1 MNALSALA
9 VLREEHRWIA
19 RMLDLLERL
28 TVEGRRAGRLAAE
41 PAAELLALFVHFAD
55 GLHQER
61 EETCLFARL
70 FARVRTVEERLTLG
84 RLCGEH
90 EQERRALRALGESLL
105 GAIYGRAGDL
115 AEFVRQSE
123 AFVRLH
129 RRHLADETRELL
141 PMAERLLEPED
152 DALLLELYRG
162 LERGGPGLAAI
173 VARIARVAEQLEP
186 RPDGAATSH

>member
-1 MNALSALA
+1 MSAFSALE

-19 RMLDLLERL
+19 RMLELLERL
-28 TVEGRRAGRLAAE
+28 VAEGKREGRLAAE
-41 PAAELLALFVHFAD
+41 PAAELLALFQHFAD

-61 EETCLFARL
+61 EESCLFARL
-70 FARVRTVEERLTLG
+70 FARVRTVEERVALG

-90 EQERRALRALGESLL
+90 EEERRALRTLAESLL

-115 AEFVRQSE
+115 ASFVRASE

-129 RRHLADETRELL
+129 RRHLAEETRELL

-152 DALLLELYRG
+152 DALLLELYHR
-162 LERGGPGLAAI
+162 LELDGPDLTAVA
-173 VARIARVAEQLEP
+173 ARITRLAERLEP
-186 RPDGAATSH
+186 HADGAATSH

>member
-1 MNALSALA
+1 MNPLSALE

-28 TVEGRRAGRLAAE
+28 AADGRRQGRLAAE

-61 EETCLFARL
+61 EESCLFARL
-70 FARVRTVEERLTLG
+70 FARVRSVEERLALG

-90 EQERRALRALGESLL
+90 EEERRTLRTLSDSLL

-115 AEFVRQSE
+115 AEFLRESE
-123 AFVRLH
+123 SFVRLH

-141 PMAERLLEPED
+141 PMAERLLQPED

-162 LERGGPGLAAI
+162 LERGGPDLATIA
-173 VARIARVAEQLEP
+173 ARITQLAGRLEP
-186 RPDGAATSH
+186 RTDGAVSNL

>member
-1 MNALSALA
+1 MSPLSALE

-19 RMLDLLERL
+19 RMLDLFERL
-28 TVEGRRAGRLAAE
+28 AQDGRRQGRLAAE

-61 EETCLFARL
+61 EEACLFARL
-70 FARVRTVEERLTLG
+70 FARVRTVEERVTLG

-90 EQERRALRALGESLL
+90 EDERRMLRTLSDSLL

-115 AEFVRQSE
+115 AQFLRESE

-152 DALLLELYRG
+152 DALLLQLYRG
-162 LERGGPGLAAI
+162 LDHGGPDLASIA
-173 VARIARVAEQLEP
+173 ARITRLAERLEP
-186 RPDGAATSH
+186 RADGAATSH

>member
-1 MNALSALA
+1 MSPLSALE

-19 RMLDLLERL
+19 RMLDLFEHLAL
-28 TVEGRRAGRLAAE
+28 DGRRHGRLAAE

-61 EETCLFARL
+61 EEACLFARL
-70 FARVRTVEERLTLG
+70 FARVHTVEERVVLG

-90 EQERRALRALGESLL
+90 EEERRTLRTLSDSLL

-115 AEFVRQSE
+115 SQFLRESE

-152 DALLLELYRG
+152 DALLLQLYRG
-162 LERGGPGLAAI
+162 LDCGGPDLASIA
-173 VARIARVAEQLEP
+173 ARITRLAERLEP
-186 RPDGAATSH
+186 RADGAATSH

>member
-1 MNALSALA
+1 MSPLSALE

-19 RMLDLLERL
+19 RMLELLERL
-28 TVEGRRAGRLAAE
+28 AADGRRQGRLEAE

-61 EETCLFARL
+61 EESCLFARL
-70 FARVRTVEERLTLG
+70 FARVHTVEERLALG

-90 EQERRALRALGESLL
+90 EEERRTLRTLSDNLL

-115 AEFVRQSE
+115 AEFLRESE

-141 PMAERLLEPED
+141 PMAERLLQPED

-162 LERGGPGLAAI
+162 LERGGPDLAAI
-173 VARIARVAEQLEP
+173 TARITRLAGRLEP
-186 RPDGAATSH
+186 RSDGAAASH